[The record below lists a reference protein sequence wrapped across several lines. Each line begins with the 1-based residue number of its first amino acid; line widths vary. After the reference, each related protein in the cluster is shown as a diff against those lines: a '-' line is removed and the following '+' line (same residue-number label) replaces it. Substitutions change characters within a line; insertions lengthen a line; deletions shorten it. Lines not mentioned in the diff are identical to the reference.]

1 MMSCGNVHRDCMY
14 CIKSAGLHRMQT
26 DWMGNVTPFSTSK
39 FKHRFIGLSLKNYSD
54 VLPLRLTVHPEIFAR
69 WAEAK
74 IIVS

>member
-1 MMSCGNVHRDCMY
+1 
-14 CIKSAGLHRMQT
+14 MQT

-54 VLPLRLTVHPEIFAR
+54 VLPVRLTVYPEISAR
-69 WAEAK
+69 WVEAR